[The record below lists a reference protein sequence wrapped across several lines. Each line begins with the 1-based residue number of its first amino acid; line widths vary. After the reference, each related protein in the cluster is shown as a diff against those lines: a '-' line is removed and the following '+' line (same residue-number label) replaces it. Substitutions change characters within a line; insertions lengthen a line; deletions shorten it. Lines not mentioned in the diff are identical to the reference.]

1 VSGVAESQRRA
12 CEFVEAHGDALARL
26 RAAALC
32 GGDAEAA
39 LAALDAPDLR
49 RADALRRVLGVCDE
63 LRALRSPLARRA
75 LGVLE
80 STQSDDGAFAEA
92 SLPLA
97 ERLQRTGELG
107 GILARSPYGRPES
120 LDAAGDFLA
129 RHFTPDLFQGFQWEN
144 IAAYAHYFAN
154 ALHDGA
160 DEVLQWCGR
169 ELERGFR
176 ARQFDALDTARVLVR
191 CDAHGMPGARLEREE
206 LLLGL
211 LALQQQDGSFGGDR
225 APQERVERTLQGL
238 HALIFLGG
246 GAAAHVATLDSRAP
260 AR

>member
-1 VSGVAESQRRA
+1 VSGFAEAQRRSR
-12 CEFVEAHGDALARL
+12 EFAEAHGDALARR

-32 GGDAEAA
+32 GGDTEAA
-39 LAALDAPDLR
+39 LAELDAADLA
-49 RADALRRVLGVCDE
+49 RADLLRRVLGVCEE

-80 STQSDDGAFAEA
+80 STRCDDGAFAPA

-97 ERLQRTGELG
+97 ERLQRTGDLG

-129 RHFTPDLFQGFQWEN
+129 RHFAPDLFQGFQWAN

-154 ALHDGA
+154 APHEAA

-191 CDAHGMPGARLEREE
+191 CDAHGIPGARLEREE

-211 LALQQQDGSFGGDR
+211 LAQQQRDGSFGGEL
-225 APQERVERTLQGL
+225 APEARVEATLQGL

-246 GAAAHVATLDSRAP
+246 GSAARDATLDSRVP